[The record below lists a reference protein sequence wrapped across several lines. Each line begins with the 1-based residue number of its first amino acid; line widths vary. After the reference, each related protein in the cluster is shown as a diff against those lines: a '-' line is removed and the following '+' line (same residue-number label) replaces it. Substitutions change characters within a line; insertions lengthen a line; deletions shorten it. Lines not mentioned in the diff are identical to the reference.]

1 MDNEKRKDD
10 ETILEDKI
18 STSLASLDILN
29 NTKLLKVALKSKSSK
44 DLETSMTKMK
54 TQFEEYKNIHWDNI
68 DWDTIFKDLR
78 EEVVDDEPVID
89 ESEDELI
96 TPKECN
102 IEDTD
107 EVSEN
112 ANVVGGG
119 MSPTASNTVEDTEE
133 EVVEDTEEVVEDTEE
148 VVEDTEEVVED
159 ISVKLTAEDID
170 TSEDT
175 DALLSGHDFSDE
187 YKEKVKGIYETAVL
201 TKINEHIELIESK
214 YKEKYDSEL
223 STVTENMHIEL
234 IEDMNKYLTYAV
246 EEWVTENKIAIES
259 GIKSSILE
267 NFISGLKDVF
277 ETNYIDIP
285 TEKLDIYEESKE
297 NEKRLESELN
307 IQIEKNIKLTEQIM
321 VSQRDAI
328 INKLTEGL
336 TLTQTEKVKKLSE
349 NLEFSSVEKFNDKIN
364 IIIESYFSKEDT
376 LTESNILEETAL
388 DTAIEDSPI
397 VKELNESQE
406 NSVMTHYTSTLSR
419 CK

>member
-1 MDNEKRKDD
+1 MDNEKLKDD

-78 EEVVDDEPVID
+78 EEVVDDGPVID

-133 EVVEDTEEVVEDTEE
+133 EE

>member
-78 EEVVDDEPVID
+78 EEVVDDGPVID

-133 EVVEDTEEVVEDTEE
+133 EE

>member
-133 EVVEDTEEVVEDTEE
+133 EVV
-148 VVEDTEEVVED
+148 
-159 ISVKLTAEDID
+159 
-170 TSEDT
+170 
-175 DALLSGHDFSDE
+175 
-187 YKEKVKGIYETAVL
+187 
-201 TKINEHIELIESK
+201 KI
-214 YKEKYDSEL
+214 
-223 STVTENMHIEL
+223 
-234 IEDMNKYLTYAV
+234 
-246 EEWVTENKIAIES
+246 
-259 GIKSSILE
+259 
-267 NFISGLKDVF
+267 
-277 ETNYIDIP
+277 
-285 TEKLDIYEESKE
+285 
-297 NEKRLESELN
+297 
-307 IQIEKNIKLTEQIM
+307 Q
-321 VSQRDAI
+321 
-328 INKLTEGL
+328 
-336 TLTQTEKVKKLSE
+336 KK
-349 NLEFSSVEKFNDKIN
+349 
-364 IIIESYFSKEDT
+364 
-376 LTESNILEETAL
+376 
-388 DTAIEDSPI
+388 
-397 VKELNESQE
+397 
-406 NSVMTHYTSTLSR
+406 
-419 CK
+419 